1 MTTRFDLITQNDS
14 VKSGRVYHM
23 SVDHSGDLRCDEW
36 FVAILQQ
43 VVSSAVCVCVCTCV
57 CMCMCVCVRERE
69 RERVCVYAREERE
82 RANGRERQC
91 VCVV

>member
-43 VVSSAVCVCVCTCV
+43 VVSSAV
-57 CMCMCVCVRERE
+57 
-69 RERVCVYAREERE
+69 
-82 RANGRERQC
+82 
-91 VCVV
+91 